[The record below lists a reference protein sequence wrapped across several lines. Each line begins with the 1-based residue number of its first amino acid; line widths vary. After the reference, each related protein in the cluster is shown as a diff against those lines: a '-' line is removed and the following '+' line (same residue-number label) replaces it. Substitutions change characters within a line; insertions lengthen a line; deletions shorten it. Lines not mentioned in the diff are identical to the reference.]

1 MQTFNGCIIH
11 ITELEEK
18 GRYLKVLT
26 ERGIVDIFMRG
37 AKKTTSKNN
46 AGTEHYCYSKFSV
59 AASSRGGE
67 TRYTLDSSESLQQF
81 YELRLDIKKLALAAY
96 FAHEIETGGVV
107 PETLNLLLLCLFRL
121 CENTVPERIIKAA
134 FELRYAC
141 EIGFMPDL
149 TGCAV
154 CHKYDGDL
162 SLNLEHGKLYCSE
175 HCSTQYSEQNSVH
188 IPGGGLTNGGFPS
201 DGLANGGFQGDGL
214 ANGGFPLSPA
224 LLHALRFVC
233 LSDIKKICDFTLVKP
248 SSEQLSYIAETYL
261 ALHTERQFR
270 NKSLEYYK
278 KL

>member
-1 MQTFNGCIIH
+1 MQTFNGCIIR

-67 TRYTLDSSESLQQF
+67 TRYTLDSSESLRQF

-162 SLNLEHGKLYCSE
+162 SLNLEHGKLYCSVHRSE
-175 HCSTQYSEQNSVH
+175 HHSEQRSEYNPSGV
-188 IPGGGLTNGGFPS
+188 LTNGGFP
-201 DGLANGGFQGDGL
+201 GDGL